1 MLGTTLKIEA
11 KTAYSPHHHHHPQR
25 KQILELSNA
34 DCKMQIS
41 VFLKTQG
48 ILENRRMGH
57 LKMVDQI

>member
-1 MLGTTLKIEA
+1 LLGTTLKIEA
-11 KTAYSPHHHHHPQR
+11 KTAYSPHHPPPQR